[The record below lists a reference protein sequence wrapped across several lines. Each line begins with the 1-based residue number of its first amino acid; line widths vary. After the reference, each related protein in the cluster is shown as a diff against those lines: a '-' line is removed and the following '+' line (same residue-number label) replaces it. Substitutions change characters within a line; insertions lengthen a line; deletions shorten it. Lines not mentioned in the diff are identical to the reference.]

1 MAEAASVAPRRLV
14 LVVDDDHSMRRALAR
29 SLRAAGFE
37 VEAFASAEALIAR
50 GLPEHEACLVLDVS
64 MPGIGGI
71 EFRRALIAGGRD
83 LPTIFV
89 TARPKEEVGPEL
101 DSLGAVA
108 VLYKPFAERT
118 LLEAIER
125 AGEPKTGR

>member
-1 MAEAASVAPRRLV
+1 MAEAASVAPRRLL
-14 LVVDDDHSMRRALAR
+14 LVVDDDDSMRRALAR

-50 GLPEHEACLVLDVS
+50 GLPEREACLVLDVS

-71 EFRRALIAGGRD
+71 EFRRGLMASGRD
-83 LPTIFV
+83 LPTIFI

-125 AGEPKTGR
+125 TGEPKTGR

>member
-1 MAEAASVAPRRLV
+1 
-14 LVVDDDHSMRRALAR
+14 MRRALAR
-29 SLRAAGFE
+29 SLRAAGFQ

-50 GLPEHEACLVLDVS
+50 GLPEGDACLVLDVS

-71 EFRRALIAGGRD
+71 EFRRALIADRRD
-83 LPTIFV
+83 LPTIFI

-118 LLEAIER
+118 LLAAIER
-125 AGEPKTGR
+125 AGEPKREG